1 VAVRLR
7 RFLRLTTAVA
17 AFAAASSA
25 DAAALV
31 ASDLTDIVQSDED
44 EVPRSSVRQLAV
56 GGIRNQAFRIPKI
69 KECIKPPRSL
79 CERLS
84 SETPGAI
91 DSFSNFQNSSFDWY
105 PSSPAELQN
114 NLRTI
119 QGDGVLARPIDLFRD
134 ETSRANLI
142 HPSNLDL
149 GFAQGVSSFLTPNG
163 FRFECEFLVSGDER
177 GRAKGE
183 SPKE

>member
-1 VAVRLR
+1 M
-7 RFLRLTTAVA
+7 F
-17 AFAAASSA
+17 SSA
-25 DAAALV
+25 SILDPRVSLAQDCTEAN
-31 ASDLTDIVQSDED
+31 ASPS
-44 EVPRSSVRQLAV
+44 RASV

-69 KECIKPPRSL
+69 KECLKPPRSL

-91 DSFSNFQNSSFDWY
+91 ASFSNFQNSSCDWY

-134 ETSRANLI
+134 ETPRANLI
-142 HPSNLDL
+142 HPGNLDL

-163 FRFECEFLVSGDER
+163 FKFECEFLVSGGER
-177 GRAKGE
+177 CQAKGE

>member
-69 KECIKPPRSL
+69 KECL
-79 CERLS
+79 
-84 SETPGAI
+84 
-91 DSFSNFQNSSFDWY
+91 
-105 PSSPAELQN
+105 
-114 NLRTI
+114 
-119 QGDGVLARPIDLFRD
+119 
-134 ETSRANLI
+134 
-142 HPSNLDL
+142 
-149 GFAQGVSSFLTPNG
+149 
-163 FRFECEFLVSGDER
+163 
-177 GRAKGE
+177 
-183 SPKE
+183 